1 MIISEQQVRL
11 ALEYLH
17 TQPRTSNGAGQ
28 RFTSAEGISD
38 EFVARVR
45 RQLEDSPATRDDRVA
60 TGRALLESAGVTGDE
75 VAAKMIGRIISD
87 SIR

>member
-1 MIISEQQVRL
+1 MIISEEQVRL

-17 TQPRTSNGAGQ
+17 TTDPD
-28 RFTSAEGISD
+28 ID
-38 EFVARVR
+38 R
-45 RQLEDSPATRDDRVA
+45 RIIDPSGGVTPELVERIKTQLEGMPETRLDRVA
-60 TGRALLESAGVTGDE
+60 EARELIAGTSPSSSD

>member
-1 MIISEQQVRL
+1 MIISDQQVRL

-17 TQPRTSNGAGQ
+17 TAEAPGAVAVIDPAVGVTSELVERVKTRLAGMP
-28 RFTSAEGISD
+28 E
-38 EFVARVR
+38 
-45 RQLEDSPATRDDRVA
+45 TRLDRVEEA
-60 TGRALLESAGVTGDE
+60 RELLLGAEPSSQD